1 MNIREITIAHEA
13 TDPTLNKALKKTAL
27 TRLAASR
34 RLLYAE
40 KC

>member
-1 MNIREITIAHEA
+1 MNIRELTITHEV
-13 TDPTLNKALKKTAL
+13 TDPIVNKALKKTAL
-27 TRLAASR
+27 SRLAASR